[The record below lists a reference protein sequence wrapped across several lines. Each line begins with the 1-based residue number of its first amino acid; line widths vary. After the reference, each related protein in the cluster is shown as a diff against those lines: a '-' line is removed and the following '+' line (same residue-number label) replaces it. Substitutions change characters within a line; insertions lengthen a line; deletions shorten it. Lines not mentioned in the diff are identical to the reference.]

1 MKSLTI
7 KQKQFADDYII
18 TGSAIQSAINVG
30 YSKTY
35 ARNSAYKLVENPLIK
50 AYVDNKMQELE
61 DKAIIKQDEILRL
74 LTAIARREELDYEV
88 TKDGKVVKI
97 PIRVSH
103 QLKALELLGK
113 RYGMWTDKV
122 DFTERNQVIIIDN
135 MDDLED

>member
-35 ARNSAYKLVENPLIK
+35 ARNSAYKLLENLLIKEYVENR
-50 AYVDNKMQELE
+50 MQELE

-74 LTAIARREELDYEV
+74 LTAIARREEIDYEV
-88 TKDGKVVKI
+88 TKDGQVVKI

-122 DFTERNQVIIIDN
+122 DINMSTDVIVGEWKD
-135 MDDLED
+135 E